1 MALRGVFEI
10 VHVPFEENGDIDWH
24 SMDRQIEFYHK
35 AGVHGL
41 VVPANASEFYT
52 LSDDERIAVVER
64 VASAN
69 AGFVPLVA
77 AVQAPTA
84 RAAVRFAEHAAG
96 CGAVAVMA
104 LPPYLRVPTRP
115 VLENYYSSIAGVGLD
130 TIIQNAPAPL
140 GAPQSSVVLAE
151 LLKLHEQVSYLKEET
166 PPILHRITAAL
177 SLAGDHCKGVFGG
190 ANGIVMVEELDR
202 GACGN
207 MPAGGVVD
215 AQVRLYNAYASG
227 DSRRARDIQNRLLPL
242 LFHAVT
248 YGVTLH
254 KYILWR
260 RGVLKTPCV
269 RDPQAIYLDEHDTAT
284 VDDSLASIEDLL
296 LPEWPARVEQTA

>member
-10 VHVPFEENGDIDWH
+10 VHVPFEENGDIDWC
-24 SMDRQIEFYHK
+24 SMDRQIEFYHR

-52 LSDDERIAVVER
+52 LSDDERVAVVEHVR
-64 VASAN
+64 SAN
-69 AGFVPLVA
+69 AGRLPLVVG
-77 AVQAPTA
+77 VQAPTA

-96 CGAVAVMA
+96 CDAVAVMA

-115 VLENYYSSIAGVGLD
+115 VLEDYYSRIASVGLD
-130 TIIQNAPAPL
+130 TIIQNAPGPL

-151 LLKLHEQVSYLKEET
+151 LLKLHDRVSYLKEET
-166 PPILHRITAAL
+166 PPILHRISAAISL
-177 SLAGDHCKGVFGG
+177 SGEYCKGVFGG

-202 GACGN
+202 GACGS

-227 DSRRARDIQNRLLPL
+227 DRRRARERQSRLLPL
-242 LFHAVT
+242 LFHAAT

-254 KYILWR
+254 KHILWR
-260 RGVLKTPCV
+260 RGVLNTPCV
-269 RDPQAIYLDEHDTAT
+269 RDPQAIYLDKHDAATADE
-284 VDDSLASIEDLL
+284 VLASIEDLL
-296 LPEWPARVEQTA
+296 LPEWPAQAEPTA